1 MAYTAPD
8 HYSYNFRFKINKLPA
23 EKTDK
28 ISGYITCCGILFG
41 MMFVILG
48 AYEILAYLLQV
59 SDESYDFDTPIN
71 MSVKNLFVLRYSFDT
86 FILLFGLLI
95 VSISIAARKRY
106 KTIYFDGEN
115 VKITHQHLFG
125 KSHIEKEKL
134 YNYQGVLLKIEHY
147 QFGLINRNRYIIEL
161 YHKEKNKRVPLYI
174 STRGHNIRKIWD
186 GYAEKLRMPAL
197 FMTDHG
203 LVSRHHNELNSTLK
217 ELSKRW
223 HLNVLY
229 REEEHAP
236 ASIRYRVKADKV
248 IIKEKKLFF
257 DIYSILAILGLLL
270 FGSLLVYSGINHSI
284 ITEYIGMKWFVAL
297 IGSGLVLTLL
307 SLIVILTKDVIV
319 MTPDKLILGHNFMF
333 IQKNAVV
340 MDKDDI
346 SVVDIG
352 HNPITDRYYI
362 SIISHNRN
370 IIFGKNMPID
380 DLRWIRGCII
390 REIVR

>member
-1 MAYTAPD
+1 
-8 HYSYNFRFKINKLPA
+8 
-23 EKTDK
+23 
-28 ISGYITCCGILFG
+28 
-41 MMFVILG
+41 
-48 AYEILAYLLQV
+48 
-59 SDESYDFDTPIN
+59 
-71 MSVKNLFVLRYSFDT
+71 YSFDT
-86 FILLFGLLI
+86 FILLFGMLI
-95 VSISIAARKRY
+95 VGISVAARRRY

-115 VKITHQHLFG
+115 IKIKHQPLWG
-125 KSHIEKEKL
+125 KPHIENEKL
-134 YNYQGVLLKIEHY
+134 YNYLGVLLKIEHY

-257 DIYSILAILGLLL
+257 DVYSILAMLGLAV
-270 FGSLLVYSGINHSI
+270 FGSLLVYAGFNHGI
-284 ITEYIGMKWFVAL
+284 ITEYIGVKWFAGL
-297 IGSGLVLTLL
+297 MGIGIIFTLL
-307 SLIVILTKDVIV
+307 SLVVIFIKDVIV
-319 MTPDKLILGHNFMF
+319 LTPDKLVLGHNLLFVRM
-333 IQKNAVV
+333 NAVI

-352 HNPITDRYYI
+352 HNPITDRYYL
-362 SIISHNRN
+362 SIISHNRS